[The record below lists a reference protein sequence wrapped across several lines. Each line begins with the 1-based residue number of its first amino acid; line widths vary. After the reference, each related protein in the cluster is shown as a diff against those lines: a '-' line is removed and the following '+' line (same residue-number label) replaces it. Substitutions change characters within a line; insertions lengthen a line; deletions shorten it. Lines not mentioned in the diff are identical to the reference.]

1 MNSAEM
7 RLRIG
12 KEFAPIVNIILF
24 LCSYLLL
31 RDLFN
36 TRLFLESNSVPLP
49 KEGIVWYEVLVK
61 FVIIAKLLANNTKM
75 KGNYYLPKVFCLL
88 YPYLLYVLK
97 AQHEMDITFY
107 LRQTNFHIFAISFII
122 KAKTW
127 TFT

>member
-1 MNSAEM
+1 M
-7 RLRIG
+7 
-12 KEFAPIVNIILF
+12 
-24 LCSYLLL
+24 
-31 RDLFN
+31 
-36 TRLFLESNSVPLP
+36 P

-107 LRQTNFHIFAISFII
+107 LRQTNFHIFAISFSI